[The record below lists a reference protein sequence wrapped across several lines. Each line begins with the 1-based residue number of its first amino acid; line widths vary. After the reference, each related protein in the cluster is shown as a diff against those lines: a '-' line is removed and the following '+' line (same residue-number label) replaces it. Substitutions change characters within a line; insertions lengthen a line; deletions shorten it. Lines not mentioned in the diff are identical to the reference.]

1 MVYHRSC
8 CGSPVAS
15 CWSQL
20 SHTRSERAAK
30 MKLEDMLRAILAQ
43 NAEEISRAVSMVL
56 DANPTSRSNGR
67 NENLSATERDVFISG
82 YLAGLGYAFCRARYP
97 FYP

>member
-1 MVYHRSC
+1 
-8 CGSPVAS
+8 
-15 CWSQL
+15 
-20 SHTRSERAAK
+20 
-30 MKLEDMLRAILAQ
+30 
-43 NAEEISRAVSMVL
+43 MVL